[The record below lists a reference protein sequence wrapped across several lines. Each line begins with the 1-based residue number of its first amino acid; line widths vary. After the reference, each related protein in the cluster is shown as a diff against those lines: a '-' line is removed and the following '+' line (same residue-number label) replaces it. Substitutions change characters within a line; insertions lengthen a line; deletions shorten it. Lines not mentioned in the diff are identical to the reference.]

1 MTLFLITSPTIITK
15 TSLGTKYT
23 STDYQNFKQF
33 LKTPKYSF
41 ETETEIALKTLWL
54 WPKKEKLDTVLNTNF
69 SPLCKSK

>member
-1 MTLFLITSPTIITK
+1 MLFLITSLAIIINP
-15 TSLGTKYT
+15 SLGTKYLNS

-54 WPKKEKLDTVLNTNF
+54 
-69 SPLCKSK
+69 